1 MNASKILDY
10 VSGRRPDLADEVW
23 AWIAESESNRA
34 KYYEIKQLWAVK
46 AVEAHSGRAS
56 LDKAVEEIKGRIHS
70 GKKDLRTRRHLALAW
85 SVAAVLA
92 LVVVIGAGERYL
104 PEVRPVTVSNE
115 SSEVFRHS
123 LPDGSS
129 VFLKKGASISY
140 RKNFRKDERRLSL
153 KGEAY
158 FDISRDESRPFSVKT
173 ECAGIRVLG
182 TSFNVSASE
191 RTEVVL
197 EKGRVQLCDSK
208 GNPVADLHPGEKA
221 VVGKDGNV
229 CLSTVRTGEY
239 TGWRYNYQVYDKCTF
254 DDFVL
259 IVENR
264 FDVRFVYDPMKFKD
278 TYFRLTLSE
287 SDSLGDILEM
297 MDYIAHIKYERNG
310 RNIYVDK
317 R

>member
-10 VSGRRPDLADEVW
+10 VSGRRPDLADEVE
-23 AWIAESESNRA
+23 AWISESESNRN
-34 KYYEIKQLWAVK
+34 KYYEIRQLWAVH
-46 AVEAHSGRAS
+46 AVGTHSDQAS
-56 LDKAVEEIKGRIHS
+56 LDNAVASIRNRIYS
-70 GKKDLRTRRHLALAW
+70 GKKDTRYRRRLALAW
-85 SVAAVLA
+85 GVAAALA
-92 LVVVIGAGERYL
+92 VVVAIGVGERYL
-104 PEVRPVTVSNE
+104 PAVRPVVVSNE
-115 SSEVFRHS
+115 ASEVFRHS
-123 LPDGSS
+123 LPDGST
-129 VFLKKGASISY
+129 VFLKKGASIAY
-140 RKNFRKDERRLSL
+140 RKNFRKDERRLRL

-158 FDISRDESRPFSVKT
+158 FDISRDESRPFSVET
-173 ECAGIRVLG
+173 ACTGIRVLG
-182 TSFNVSASE
+182 TSFNVASFE
-191 RTEVVL
+191 STEVVL
-197 EKGRVQLCDSK
+197 EKGRVQLCDSN
-208 GNPVADLHPGEKA
+208 GNPVADLHPGERA

-229 CLSTVRTGEY
+229 SLSAVRTGEY

-287 SDSLGDILEM
+287 SDSLGDILDM